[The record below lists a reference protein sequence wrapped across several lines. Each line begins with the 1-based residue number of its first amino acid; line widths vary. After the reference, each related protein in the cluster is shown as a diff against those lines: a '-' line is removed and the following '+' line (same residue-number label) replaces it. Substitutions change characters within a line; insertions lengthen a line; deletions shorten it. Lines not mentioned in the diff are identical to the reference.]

1 MFDKKSFIICNSC
14 LRGEVDI
21 MRPSEGRVTGS
32 IPVGG
37 TTKQICAK
45 AMLVPVD
52 IAYHRQSKELELTY
66 ENAQSFRLPAEYLRV
81 LSPSAEVQGHTPEQA
96 RVPVG
101 KRDVSI
107 VGIEPV
113 GLYALKI
120 VFSDGHDSG
129 YYDWDYLRKLAIEK
143 EALWQDYLVRLD
155 KLGASRDPD
164 DPRNEPFKT
173 PLKKACHH

>member
-1 MFDKKSFIICNSC
+1 M
-14 LRGEVDI
+14 
-21 MRPSEGRVTGS
+21 
-32 IPVGG
+32 
-37 TTKQICAK
+37 
-45 AMLVPVD
+45 
-52 IAYHRQSKELELTY
+52 
-66 ENAQSFRLPAEYLRV
+66 

-155 KLGASRDPD
+155 NLGASRDPD